1 MGEKQDKTSQFV
13 SEMSK
18 RQISAREFFSTVLLD
33 LLKQDFGLEKAIIM
47 MFNPEGVFLSW
58 ITENGI
64 EIADSFHPYVNV
76 FKKDPVRRVIYEEAA
91 RDQLTYFNIEPRI
104 YRATDYFESEELYD
118 KSELVRLVKD
128 RFDSYYILG
137 LAFGINAYIQIC
149 FFKSKEDGDFTDEE
163 ILYFAE
169 IYQYVAINYKGF
181 KKHEHMKIIS
191 NIKDE
196 IITSGESAYLITD
209 DFMHLL
215 SYNEEAINVL
225 EEVLGP
231 TVRIQ
236 IRKGSPCLWL
246 PFLLEGSGR
255 DLEEGSVETKE
266 IRDMIFKIYTYEQGY
281 SHGIIDRYH
290 WITISKKEKI
300 TEQSCKG
307 DMDILTP
314 SERNIT
320 KLLCTGKTYQ
330 SIADELSISYHTVKN
345 HVQNIF
351 SKCGV
356 RNRYELY
363 EMFGKLTNKE
373 D

>member
-137 LAFGINAYIQIC
+137 LAFGINAYI
-149 FFKSKEDGDFTDEE
+149 
-163 ILYFAE
+163 
-169 IYQYVAINYKGF
+169 VA
-181 KKHEHMKIIS
+181 
-191 NIKDE
+191 
-196 IITSGESAYLITD
+196 
-209 DFMHLL
+209 DFM
-215 SYNEEAINVL
+215 S
-225 EEVLGP
+225 
-231 TVRIQ
+231 
-236 IRKGSPCLWL
+236 
-246 PFLLEGSGR
+246 
-255 DLEEGSVETKE
+255 
-266 IRDMIFKIYTYEQGY
+266 
-281 SHGIIDRYH
+281 
-290 WITISKKEKI
+290 
-300 TEQSCKG
+300 
-307 DMDILTP
+307 
-314 SERNIT
+314 
-320 KLLCTGKTYQ
+320 
-330 SIADELSISYHTVKN
+330 
-345 HVQNIF
+345 
-351 SKCGV
+351 
-356 RNRYELY
+356 
-363 EMFGKLTNKE
+363 
-373 D
+373 

>member
-1 MGEKQDKTSQFV
+1 MGVKQDKTSQFV
-13 SEMSK
+13 SEMSE
-18 RQISAREFFSTVLLD
+18 RQISVREFFSTVLLD

-47 MFNPEGVFLSW
+47 MFDPEGNFLSW
-58 ITENGI
+58 ITGNGI
-64 EIADSFHPYVNV
+64 EIAEGSHPYQAV
-76 FKKDPVRRVIYEEAA
+76 FGKDPVRRVIYEDAV
-91 RDQLTYFNIEPRI
+91 RDQLTYFNLEPRI
-104 YRATDYFESEELYD
+104 YRATDFFESEEAYD
-118 KSELVRLVKD
+118 RSELVQLTKD
-128 RFDSYYILG
+128 LFDSYYTLA

-149 FFKSKEDGDFTDEE
+149 FFKSKEEGDFTDEE
-163 ILYFAE
+163 ILRFSE

-215 SYNEEAINVL
+215 SYNEEAINAL
-225 EEVLGP
+225 EEALGP
-231 TVRIQ
+231 SVRKQ
-236 IRKGSPCLWL
+236 ISSGSPCLWL

-255 DLEEGSVETKE
+255 DLEEGSVETRE
-266 IRDMIFKIYTYEQGY
+266 IRDMVFKIYTYEQSY
-281 SHGIIDRYH
+281 SHGIVDRYH
-290 WITISKKEKI
+290 WITISKREK
-300 TEQSCKG
+300 TAERSRSG
-307 DMDILTP
+307 NLEILTP
-314 SERNIT
+314 SEQNIA
-320 KLLCTGKTYQ
+320 KLLCTGKTYR

-363 EMFGKLTNKE
+363 EMFRDLTE
-373 D
+373 